1 MKILIITTHLNPGG
15 IPRYVLN
22 LAKGLR
28 QNGCDV
34 CVASSGGGWLPVLTA
49 SGTEHKWIPIKTK
62 SIASPKLFI
71 SFLMLLPF
79 LRREKFDVI
88 HCNTRATQML
98 GALIRF
104 FLGIPCVSTFHGYYT
119 PHFARK
125 RVPLCGDMAIAVSN
139 SVKEHMIKDLLISDK
154 KISVVY
160 NGIDDTAFTH
170 RSLREPN
177 EHFTN
182 GDFVVG
188 ILGRISVEKGHFLGL
203 DAFRLVKERYP
214 RAKMLVAGFGR
225 LKDKLE
231 IAVRDMGMGD
241 SVIVKAITPDDFFD
255 AVDIMLVP
263 SSKEGF
269 GYVVLEAFIKKVPV
283 VGFNTGGIAEII
295 SDGHNGLLF
304 DDYAAA
310 SVRDKIEMLV
320 KDDVMRRSLIN
331 NALLSTKEFSL
342 DKMITQTMN
351 VYTVAVAAAGRKI
364 KTL

>member
-22 LAKGLR
+22 VAKGMR
-28 QNGCDV
+28 QNGCEV

-49 SGTEHKWIPIKTK
+49 SGIEHKWIPVKTK
-62 SIASPKLFI
+62 SIASPKLLI
-71 SFLMLLPF
+71 SFLLLLPF
-79 LRREKFDVI
+79 LRQEKFDVI

-104 FLGIPCVSTFHGYYT
+104 FLGVPYVSTFHGYYR
-119 PHFARK
+119 PHFTRK
-125 RVPLCGDMAIAVSN
+125 WIHLCGDRAIAVSN

-177 EHFTN
+177 ERFIN

-203 DAFRLVKERYP
+203 DAFQLVKERYP
-214 RAKMLVAGFGR
+214 RAKMLIAGFGR

-231 IAVRDMGMGD
+231 IAVRDMGMSD
-241 SVIVKAITPDDFFD
+241 SVIIKAITPDDFFD
-255 AVDIMLVP
+255 AVDVMLVP

-295 SDGHNGLLF
+295 HDGHNGLLF
-304 DDYAAA
+304 DNYNAEA
-310 SVRDKIEMLV
+310 VRDKIGLMV
-320 KDDVMRRSLIN
+320 DDYKMRRSLID
-331 NALLSTKEFSL
+331 NALLSLKQYSL
-342 DKMITQTMN
+342 EKMVVETMA
-351 VYTVAVAAAGRKI
+351 VYNSAIASAGRKI
-364 KTL
+364 NTP

>member
-15 IPRYVLN
+15 ISRYVLN
-22 LAKGLR
+22 IAKGVR
-28 QNGCDV
+28 QSGCDV
-34 CVASSGGGWLPVLTA
+34 CVVSSGGAWLPVLA
-49 SGTEHKWIPIKTK
+49 ENGIQHKWAPVKTK
-62 SIASPKLFI
+62 SIASPKLLI
-71 SFLMLLPF
+71 SFLLLLPF
-79 LRREKFDVI
+79 LRREKFDVV

-98 GALIRF
+98 GALIKF
-104 FLGIPCVSTFHGYYT
+104 FLGVPYVSTFHGYYR
-119 PHFARK
+119 PHLTR
-125 RVPLCGDMAIAVSN
+125 RWIHLCGDRAIAVSN

-177 EHFTN
+177 EHFID

-188 ILGRISVEKGHFLGL
+188 ILGRISVEKGHFLGV
-203 DAFRLVKERYP
+203 DAFRLLKERYP
-214 RAKMLVAGFGR
+214 RAKMLIAGFGR

-231 IAVRDMGMGD
+231 IAVRDMGMSD
-241 SVIVKAITPDDFFD
+241 SVIIKTITPDDFFD

-295 SDGHNGLLF
+295 RDGYNGLLF
-304 DDYAAA
+304 NDYDAAA
-310 SVRDKIEMLV
+310 VRDKIEAIV
-320 KDDVMRRSLIN
+320 KDSKMRRSLIE
-331 NALLSTKEFSL
+331 NALLSLKEYSLETMVAQTKAAY
-342 DKMITQTMN
+342 DAAI
-351 VYTVAVAAAGRKI
+351 AAGRKI
-364 KTL
+364 NIY